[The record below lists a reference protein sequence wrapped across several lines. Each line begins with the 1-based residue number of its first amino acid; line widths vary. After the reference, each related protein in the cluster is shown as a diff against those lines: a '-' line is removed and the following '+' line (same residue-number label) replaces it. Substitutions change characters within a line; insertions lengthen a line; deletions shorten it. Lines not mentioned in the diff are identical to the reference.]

1 MGLGSLFVMLSAV
14 DVGNG
19 VLLDARVLLM
29 GFAALL
35 AGWRGALAALMITL
49 PARLLIGGAG
59 AYIGCLTLLMA
70 PLIGLAWRQ
79 FEARLSWGPS
89 WRFLVFGA
97 LLQLSLGTIMLFPE
111 PQRTLA
117 LRDAVLPLLIL
128 NMIGALLAGWMELGI
143 NQSVV
148 RAERWRRRALTDDLT
163 GLGNRLQLT
172 ETIERKL
179 QED

>member
-1 MGLGSLFVMLSAV
+1 
-14 DVGNG
+14 
-19 VLLDARVLLM
+19 
-29 GFAALL
+29 
-35 AGWRGALAALMITL
+35 
-49 PARLLIGGAG
+49 
-59 AYIGCLTLLMA
+59 
-70 PLIGLAWRQ
+70 
-79 FEARLSWGPS
+79 
-89 WRFLVFGA
+89 
-97 LLQLSLGTIMLFPE
+97 MLFPE

-163 GLGNRLQLT
+163 GLRNRLQLT